1 MADEQIKKEETTSA
15 AAAPTSAAAPA
26 SAPARATAPAAAHS
40 ASSPSKAKNFGPSR
54 APGRVRAHS
63 SGGSG
68 GSGGSSNGGGQ
79 RGGGGQR
86 SGGQRGGRS
95 GEGGGGGDRN
105 DRSKGRGGDRGGR
118 GGRRPDSRE
127 DREFEQQILELAR
140 VTRVTKG
147 GKRMRFRVTMI
158 IGDRR
163 GRVGYG
169 IAKGQDVQSAVQK
182 SVNQAKKRLIT
193 VPIYNETIP
202 HAVTVKFSGAKLVMK
217 PAPKGT
223 GIKAGGAVRVVMEF
237 AGVPN
242 VTAKILGSNS
252 KINNTKATMKALKI
266 LMPPLKKEPKKREPD
281 NAGVSAATA
290 TATATE

>member
-1 MADEQIKKEETTSA
+1 MAEEQQNKQAETASVPEA
-15 AAAPTSAAAPA
+15 SKASEPTAAPA
-26 SAPARATAPAAAHS
+26 PAKS
-40 ASSPSKAKNFGPSR
+40 KNFGPSR
-54 APGRVRAHS
+54 APGRVRAHTAGGGT
-63 SGGSG
+63 GGSRG
-68 GSGGSSNGGGQ
+68 PRRGSG
-79 RGGGGQR
+79 R
-86 SGGQRGGRS
+86 
-95 GEGGGGGDRN
+95 GEGGGEGGE
-105 DRSKGRGGDRGGR
+105 RSKGGRGGDRGGR
-118 GGRRPDSRE
+118 GGRRPDARE
-127 DREFEQQILELAR
+127 DREFDQQILELAR

-193 VPIYNETIP
+193 VPMANETIP
-202 HAVTVKFSGAKLVMK
+202 HPVIVKFSGAKLVMK

-252 KINNTKATMKALKI
+252 KINNTKATIKALKT
-266 LMPPLKKEPKKREPD
+266 LMPPLKKEGKKKEGEGAEEA
-281 NAGVSAATA
+281 AGK
-290 TATATE
+290 